1 MNSLIWILLIIAF
14 IVIESATVSLISI
27 WFAGGA
33 LAALLALLLGA
44 DVTIQILVFL
54 LVSVLCIVLLRGFA
68 LTSVKSK
75 KSKTNID
82 RIIGQEIILKEG
94 ISEELG
100 AGLAVINDVEWKV
113 KSENGELIPA
123 GEKVKVVD
131 VEGVKLVVKR

>member
-33 LAALLALLLGA
+33 LVALLALLLGA

-54 LVSVLCIVLLRGFA
+54 LVSVLCIVLLRKFA
-68 LTSVKSK
+68 LNSVKNK

-94 ISEELG
+94 ISDELG
-100 AGLAVINDVEWKV
+100 AGLAIINDVEWKV

>member
-33 LAALLALLLGA
+33 LVALLALLLGA

-54 LVSVLCIVLLRGFA
+54 LVSVLCIVLLRKFA
-68 LTSVKSK
+68 LNSVKNK

-94 ISEELG
+94 ISDELG

>member
-33 LAALLALLLGA
+33 LVALLALLLGA

-54 LVSVLCIVLLRGFA
+54 LVSVLCIVLLRKFA
-68 LTSVKSK
+68 LNSVKNK

>member
-33 LAALLALLLGA
+33 LVALLALLLGA

-54 LVSVLCIVLLRGFA
+54 LVSVLCIVLLRKFA
-68 LTSVKSK
+68 LNSVKNK

-94 ISEELG
+94 ISDELG

-113 KSENGELIPA
+113 KSENGESIPA
-123 GEKVKVVD
+123 GEKVKGVD